1 MPLLVGTTASK
12 PKTVFT
18 DSRKRTVVAMPLL
31 VGTTA
36 RDPSETLD
44 TSHIQFP
51 RNPYPV
57 QTYT

>member
-1 MPLLVGTTASK
+1 MPLLIGTTASK
-12 PKTVFT
+12 PNRN
-18 DSRKRTVVAMPLL
+18 SRTRGGYLVAMPLL
-31 VGTTA
+31 IGTTA
-36 RDPSETLD
+36 RDSSETLD